1 MTRLRPLLCLALL
14 IPLACGKEDGGDDL
28 PPGAFTSGP
37 DDNGDVDVG
46 ESTTS
51 GAMTTEDPSATSTTD
66 DGESGNTSTGL
77 PMDLTHTDDIMP
89 IWVASCIDASC
100 HDADGPQAGL
110 DLQTEGNV
118 YENICTGIHGF
129 SGMPYIDC
137 EDHDPSDSYIFRK
150 IEGSH
155 LDGDIS
161 GANGAPMPPAR
172 ALTDEQMATISAWI
186 SQGAVE

>member
-51 GAMTTEDPSATSTTD
+51 GATTTEGPEETSTTD
-66 DGESGNTSTGL
+66 GDSGNTSTGL
-77 PMDLTHTDDIMP
+77 PMDLNHTDDIMP
-89 IWVASCIDASC
+89 IWTASCIDAAC
-100 HDADGPQAGL
+100 HDADAPQSGL
-110 DLQTEGNV
+110 DLQTEGMV
-118 YENICTGIHGF
+118 YENVCTRSHGF

-137 EDHDPSDSYIFRK
+137 DGNDPQNSYIFRK

-161 GANGAPMPPAR
+161 GANGGPMPPGR
-172 ALTDEQMATISAWI
+172 ALTDQEISILSEWI